1 MKLTGIAKE
10 NEGSSS
16 ISFDIISKGGQKI
29 GSINLPEGYTVQ
41 DLQFAMWDAGAK
53 AVKYMSK
60 VVTRDATPGSIN
72 LDVYVK
78 GTRTPSFGLKQNV
91 SSVAFGNVANMFK
104 LETVG

>member
-1 MKLTGIAKE
+1 MSAININTTVNANI
-10 NEGSSS
+10 
-16 ISFDIISKGGQKI
+16 ISFDIISRAGQKL
-29 GSINLPEGYTVQ
+29 GNINLPSNYSAV
-41 DLQFAMWDAGAK
+41 DLQFAMWDAGVK
-53 AVKYMSK
+53 AVKHMSK

-104 LETVG
+104 LENV